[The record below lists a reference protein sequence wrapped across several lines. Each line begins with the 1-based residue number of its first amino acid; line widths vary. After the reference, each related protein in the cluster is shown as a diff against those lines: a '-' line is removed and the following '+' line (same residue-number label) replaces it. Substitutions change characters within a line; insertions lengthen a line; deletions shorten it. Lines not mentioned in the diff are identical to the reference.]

1 MVRLLHRIGLS
12 EVLNVDPR
20 GFYQLDAMQG
30 NGSRQ
35 NRLEFIPDP
44 NDQVFNGAHFTP
56 HEVHIQVQVTVIQFL
71 DHTVFNDPA
80 QQFGIHNESGV
91 RIRITLYRHE
101 QFKIVPVPILIR
113 TSAKHF
119 IVLLLAPGRIEQFVG
134 RIKMLYSC

>member
-56 HEVHIQVQVTVIQFL
+56 HEVHIQVQVTVIKLFNDVLPDNHTQFL
-71 DHTVFNDPA
+71 YIKNKT
-80 QQFGIHNESGV
+80 GV
-91 RIRITLYRHE
+91 GMRLPLYGNI
-101 QFKIVPVPILIR
+101 QVKIVPMPVFVG
-113 TSAKHF
+113 TFTKNG
-119 IVLLLAPGRIEQFVG
+119 IVLLRGPVRIVQLVRCVEMF
-134 RIKMLYSC
+134 